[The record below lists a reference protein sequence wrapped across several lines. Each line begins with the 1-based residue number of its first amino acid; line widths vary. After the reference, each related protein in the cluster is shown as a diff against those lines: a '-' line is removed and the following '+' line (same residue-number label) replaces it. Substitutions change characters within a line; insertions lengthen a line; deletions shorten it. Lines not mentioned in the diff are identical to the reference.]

1 VRVPRVTVPRA
12 SIPRV
17 GVDSGARLVRELTRL
32 AESLALSPTLASP
45 SEVVEALTNVGRVVM
60 AIGPPGTGKTTASTS
75 LITSGS
81 LPTPGLAVAFTNA
94 DAAELSHRVKRA
106 GVSGFEVMTLHAYA
120 VRTAGHMF
128 MVGYGIKVPG
138 SRKRFRTRDGR
149 VIERVFI
156 DLAQELLRA
165 RSARA
170 HGLPYSTDPFE
181 EAVGNLAF
189 RVFDI
194 YVHTR
199 GLDNLDGLYRA
210 LASVDVRV
218 AGAVKAYYDCLNGR
232 QSIAGVVCAP
242 STFDFTTVLWDLYIR
257 SRAGVDYRSLVIDE
271 WQDWSPLM
279 NAILVNWASR
289 GLDALVLAGDVDQ
302 LVYHSLNG
310 ANEGAFLAVYR
321 ALRAGKLK
329 GEVIFLSQ
337 SHRVLEPLNH
347 MAVGVLRR
355 YTPRQEWDGW
365 RGRSEGSI
373 PVLHVKPWPLVL
385 NELVELYNNNRLR
398 KYFVL
403 APVNAAVIHAARSLI
418 AYDIVPLFLKSVP
431 SVVVHYASI
440 ARRALKTYIEE
451 RGSLPTSPVDINT
464 YLPSDLRPES
474 ARLVWHIAKFAINTA
489 ERERG
494 SNESIIDA
502 LERVLDTYI
511 NPRRMTYEHIANGYI
526 YTDTIYT
533 AKGLEANHVIILDWD
548 VKRREVDGYLARLWY
563 VALTRSRGSVTI
575 VPPPGSGFVTAIP
588 ISVLAEEARRAG
600 VEVVGYGKA

>member
-17 GVDSGARLVRELTRL
+17 GLANDSEARLVRELTRL
-32 AESLALSPTLASP
+32 AESLAESPTLASP
-45 SEVVEALTNVGRVVM
+45 GEVVDALGNVGRVIM
-60 AIGPPGTGKTTASTS
+60 AIGPPGTGKTTTSTS
-75 LITSGS
+75 IITGGG

-94 DAAELSHRVKRA
+94 DAAELSHRVRRA
-106 GVSGFEVMTLHAYA
+106 GASGFEVMTLHAYA
-120 VRTAGHMF
+120 VRTLGRMF

-149 VIERVFI
+149 VVERVFI

-181 EAVGNLAF
+181 EGVGNLAF

-218 AGAVKAYYDCLNGR
+218 AGAVKSYVDYLSRFSA
-232 QSIAGVVCAP
+232 
-242 STFDFTTVLWDLYIR
+242 FDFTTVLWDLYLR
-257 SRAGVDYRSLVIDE
+257 SKAGVDYRSLVIDE

-310 ANEGAFLAVYR
+310 ANEGAFLAVYK
-321 ALRAGKLK
+321 ALRAGKLR
-329 GEVIFLSQ
+329 GEVVFLDQ
-337 SHRVLEPLNH
+337 SHRVLEPLNR

-440 ARRALKTYIEE
+440 ARRVLKTYIEE

-464 YLPSDLRPES
+464 YLPNDLRPES

-548 VKRREVDGYLARLWY
+548 VKRREVDGYMARLWY
-563 VALTRSRGSVTI
+563 VALTRSRGSVTV
-575 VPPPGSGFVTAIP
+575 VPPPGSGFVTAMP

>member
-1 VRVPRVTVPRA
+1 
-12 SIPRV
+12 
-17 GVDSGARLVRELTRL
+17 
-32 AESLALSPTLASP
+32 
-45 SEVVEALTNVGRVVM
+45 
-60 AIGPPGTGKTTASTS
+60 
-75 LITSGS
+75 
-81 LPTPGLAVAFTNA
+81 
-94 DAAELSHRVKRA
+94 
-106 GVSGFEVMTLHAYA
+106 
-120 VRTAGHMF
+120 
-128 MVGYGIKVPG
+128 
-138 SRKRFRTRDGR
+138 
-149 VIERVFI
+149 
-156 DLAQELLRA
+156 
-165 RSARA
+165 
-170 HGLPYSTDPFE
+170 
-181 EAVGNLAF
+181 
-189 RVFDI
+189 
-194 YVHTR
+194 
-199 GLDNLDGLYRA
+199 
-210 LASVDVRV
+210 
-218 AGAVKAYYDCLNGR
+218 
-232 QSIAGVVCAP
+232 
-242 STFDFTTVLWDLYIR
+242 
-257 SRAGVDYRSLVIDE
+257 
-271 WQDWSPLM
+271 
-279 NAILVNWASR
+279 
-289 GLDALVLAGDVDQ
+289 
-302 LVYHSLNG
+302 
-310 ANEGAFLAVYR
+310 
-321 ALRAGKLK
+321 
-329 GEVIFLSQ
+329 
-337 SHRVLEPLNH
+337 

-440 ARRALKTYIEE
+440 ARRVLKTYIEE

-563 VALTRSRGSVTI
+563 VALTRSRGSVTV
-575 VPPPGSGFVTAIP
+575 VPPPGSGFVTAMP

>member
-1 VRVPRVTVPRA
+1 MRVPRASVPRA

-17 GVDSGARLVRELTRL
+17 GVGSEVGRLVRELTRL

-45 SEVVEALTNVGRVVM
+45 SEVVEALTNVGRVIM
-60 AIGPPGTGKTTASTS
+60 AIGPPGTGKTTTSTS
-75 LITSGS
+75 IITGGG

-94 DAAELSHRVKRA
+94 DAAELNHRVRRA
-106 GVSGFEVMTLHAYA
+106 GASGFEVMTLHAYA
-120 VRTAGHMF
+120 VRTLGRMF

-165 RSARA
+165 RFARV

-181 EAVGNLAF
+181 EGVGNLAF

-218 AGAVKAYYDCLNGR
+218 ARAVKSYVDYLSRFSA
-232 QSIAGVVCAP
+232 
-242 STFDFTTVLWDLYIR
+242 FDFTTVLWDLYLR
-257 SRAGVDYRSLVIDE
+257 SKAGVDYRSLVIDE

-310 ANEGAFLAVYR
+310 TNEGAFLAVYR
-321 ALRAGKLK
+321 ALRAGKLR
-329 GEVIFLSQ
+329 GEVVFLDQ
-337 SHRVLEPLNH
+337 SHRVLEPLNR

-440 ARRALKTYIEE
+440 ARRVLKTYIEE

-548 VKRREVDGYLARLWY
+548 VKRREVDGYMARLWY
-563 VALTRSRGSVTI
+563 VALTRSRGSVTV
-575 VPPPGSGFVTAIP
+575 VPPPGSGFVTAMP

>member
-17 GVDSGARLVRELTRL
+17 GLANDSEARLVRELTRL
-32 AESLALSPTLASP
+32 AESLVSSPTLASP
-45 SEVVEALTNVGRVVM
+45 GEVVDALGNVGRVIM
-60 AIGPPGTGKTTASTS
+60 PIGPPGTGKTTASTS

-94 DAAELSHRVKRA
+94 DAAELNHRVRRA
-106 GVSGFEVMTLHAYA
+106 GASGFEVMTLHAYA
-120 VRTAGHMF
+120 VRTLGRMF

-138 SRKRFRTRDGR
+138 SRKRFKTRDGR

-165 RSARA
+165 RAARA
-170 HGLPYSTDPFE
+170 FGLPYSMDPFE
-181 EAVGNLAF
+181 EGVGNLAF

-199 GLDNLDGLYRA
+199 GLSDLDGLYRM
-210 LASVDVRV
+210 LGSVDARL
-218 AGAVKAYYDCLNGR
+218 AGAVKSYVDYLSRFSA
-232 QSIAGVVCAP
+232 
-242 STFDFTTVLWDLYIR
+242 FDFTTVLWDLYLR
-257 SRAGVDYRSLVIDE
+257 SRVGVDYRSLVIDE

-289 GLDALVLAGDVDQ
+289 GLDVVVLAGDVDQ

-321 ALRAGKLK
+321 ALRAGKLR
-329 GEVIFLSQ
+329 GEVVFLSQ
-337 SHRVLEPLNH
+337 SHRVLEPLNR

-355 YTPRQEWDGW
+355 FTPRQEWDGW

-440 ARRALKTYIEE
+440 ARRVLKTYIEE

-474 ARLVWHIAKFAINTA
+474 ARLVWHIAEFAINTA

-511 NPRRMTYEHIANGYI
+511 NPRRMTYEHITNGYI

-548 VKRREVDGYLARLWY
+548 VKRREVDGYMARLWY

-575 VPPPGSGFVTAIP
+575 VPPPGSGFVTAMP